1 MSPDTYYE
9 FELKGRQKR
18 HILKEIRPLRKNIK
32 NQKEIIEYSRIK
44 PTQWTA
50 PSPFVGIE
58 MNRLYLKEAKK
69 ALEELN
75 EIYKPSRIE
84 KKALKFNENINY
96 LKSIRLEMGSFFE
109 GYNTSKIEISK
120 TDPVIT
126 VTDFEGRLLNRF
138 PMNRID
144 FLKSLSN
151 FYIGEWRNDYNPL
164 RFGEDILDGIQ
175 WTLKFAY
182 DGKHK
187 EIEIG
192 GSNDY
197 LYNFKKFIELENVI

>member
-9 FELKGRQKR
+9 FELKGRSKT
-18 HILKEIRPLRKNIK
+18 HILKEIRSLRKNIK

-126 VTDFEGRLLNRF
+126 ITDFEDRLLNRF
-138 PMNRID
+138 PVNKID

-151 FYIGEWRNDYNPL
+151 FYIDE
-164 RFGEDILDGIQ
+164 
-175 WTLKFAY
+175 
-182 DGKHK
+182 
-187 EIEIG
+187 
-192 GSNDY
+192 
-197 LYNFKKFIELENVI
+197 